1 MASLAIPRLVVA
13 GTGSGVG
20 KTTIVVGIIAA
31 LRRRGLTVAPFKCGP
46 DYLDPTYHQRAAGR
60 PSHNLDGWMMGE
72 DAAVATFAAEAAG
85 ADLAIIEGVMG
96 LHDGAS
102 PVGREGSTAEIAA
115 WLAAPVIAVV
125 DASGMARTLAAVVD
139 GLAGFDREVRVA
151 GAIAN
156 RVGSTGHT
164 DLLRR
169 AMSAVPLVGGL
180 VRAEGLG
187 FPERHLGL
195 RTAAAMTE
203 ADPATDALIAAWADR
218 VAESLDLDG
227 LLAIARSAPPVVVP
241 AVAAAA
247 AIGIG
252 ARPAPRRCR
261 IGLAWDDAF
270 HFYYP
275 DNLRR
280 LEALGAELV
289 HFSPV
294 ADRALPAVDGLYIG
308 GGYPE
313 AHAAELAANGAMREA
328 IRSLAQAGAPVYAEC
343 GGLMYLSDAIATT
356 DGARHPMLGLVPG
369 TAVMHD
375 RLQAL
380 GYVEVETDAP
390 SILGPAGLRFR
401 GHQFR
406 YSDLQGGA
414 PGTYRVRRRRAGDV
428 IPEGYGGG
436 YGGGN
441 VLGSYVH
448 AHWASNPRA
457 AEGLVASCAG
467 FATSGPA
474 SRR

>member
-1 MASLAIPRLVVA
+1 MATLAIPRLVVA

-60 PSHNLDGWMMGE
+60 PSHNLDGWMMGK
-72 DAAVATFAAEAAG
+72 DAALATFAAEAAG

-125 DASGMARTLAAVVD
+125 DASGMARTLAAIVD

-156 RVGSTGHT
+156 RVGSVGHT

-195 RTAAAMTE
+195 RTAAAIPD
-203 ADPATDALIAAWADR
+203 ADSSTDALIAAWADR
-218 VAESLDLDG
+218 VAAAIDLDG
-227 LLAIARSAPPVVVP
+227 LLAIARSAPPLDATP
-241 AVAAAA
+241 LS
-247 AIGIG
+247 
-252 ARPAPRRCR
+252 APTRARRCR

-280 LEALGAELV
+280 LEGLGAELV
-289 HFSPV
+289 RVSPI
-294 ADRALPAVDGLYIG
+294 ADRALPDVDGLYIG

-313 AHAAELAANGAMREA
+313 VHAAALAANTTMREA
-328 IRSLAQAGAPVYAEC
+328 IRALANAGAPVYAEC
-343 GGLMYLSDAIATT
+343 GGLMYLCDAIATT
-356 DGARHPMLGLVPG
+356 DGARHPMLGLVAG

-390 SILGPAGLRFR
+390 SVLGPAGLRFR

-406 YSDLQGGA
+406 YSELQGGV

-428 IPEGYGGG
+428 ITEGYGGG

-457 AEGLVASCAG
+457 ADGLVASCAA
-467 FATSGPA
+467 FAARAG
-474 SRR
+474 RRP

>member
-1 MASLAIPRLVVA
+1 MALAIPRLVIA

-20 KTTIVVGIIAA
+20 KTTIVVGLIAA
-31 LRRRGLTVAPFKCGP
+31 LRRRGLAVAAFKCGP

-60 PSHNLDGWMMGE
+60 PSHNLDGWMMGQ
-72 DAAVATFAAEAAG
+72 DAVLATFAAEAAG
-85 ADLAIIEGVMG
+85 ADLAVIEGVMG

-125 DASGMARTLAAVVD
+125 DASGMARTLAALVD

-156 RVGSTGHT
+156 RVGSAGHT

-195 RTAAAMTE
+195 RTAAAMGD
-203 ADPATDALIAAWADR
+203 ADAATDALIAAWADR
-218 VAESLDLDG
+218 VAAAIDLDA
-227 LLAIARSAPPVVVP
+227 LLAIARSAPPI
-241 AVAAAA
+241 AAPSTASTA
-247 AIGIG
+247 S
-252 ARPAPRRCR
+252 APRRCR

-289 HFSPV
+289 RFSPV
-294 ADRALPAVDGLYIG
+294 HDRALPAVDGLYVG

-313 AHAAELAANGAMREA
+313 VHAAALAANTAMREA
-328 IRSLAQAGAPVYAEC
+328 IRALAQAGAPVYAEC

-369 TAVMHD
+369 TAVMHGT
-375 RLQAL
+375 LQAL
-380 GYVEVETDAP
+380 GYVEVETDAATV
-390 SILGPAGLRFR
+390 LGPAGLRFR

-406 YSDLQGGA
+406 YSDLEGGL
-414 PGTYRVRRRRAGDV
+414 PGAYRVRRRRAGDV
-428 IPEGYGGG
+428 ITEGYGLTH
-436 YGGGN
+436 GGGN

-457 AEGLVASCAG
+457 AEGLVASCAA
-467 FATSGPA
+467 FARAGIG
-474 SRR
+474 R

>member
-1 MASLAIPRLVVA
+1 MALAIPRLVVA

-20 KTTIVVGIIAA
+20 KTTIVVGLIAA
-31 LRRRGLTVAPFKCGP
+31 LRRRGFAVAAFKCGP

-60 PSHNLDGWMMGE
+60 PSHNLDGWMMGQ
-72 DAAVATFAAEAAG
+72 DAVLATFAAEAAG
-85 ADLAIIEGVMG
+85 ADLAVIEGVMG

-125 DASGMARTLAAVVD
+125 DASGMARTLAAIVD

-156 RVGSTGHT
+156 RVGSAGHT

-195 RTAAAMTE
+195 RTAAAMGDTD
-203 ADPATDALIAAWADR
+203 AATDALIAAWADR
-218 VAESLDLDG
+218 VAAAIDLDA
-227 LLAIARSAPPVVVP
+227 LLAIARSAPPVAAP
-241 AVAAAA
+241 SVAAAA
-247 AIGIG
+247 G
-252 ARPAPRRCR
+252 APRRCR

-294 ADRALPAVDGLYIG
+294 HDRALPAVDGLYIG

-313 AHAAELAANGAMREA
+313 VHAAALAGNAAMREA
-328 IRSLAQAGAPVYAEC
+328 IRALAQAGAPVYAEC

-369 TAVMHD
+369 TAVMHGT
-375 RLQAL
+375 LQAL

-390 SILGPAGLRFR
+390 TVLGPAGLRFR

-406 YSDLQGGA
+406 YSDLEGGV
-414 PGTYRVRRRRAGDV
+414 PGAYRVRRRRAGDV
-428 IPEGYGGG
+428 IPEGYGVG
-436 YGGGN
+436 YRGGN
-441 VLGSYVH
+441 VLASYVH

-457 AEGLVASCAG
+457 AEGLVASCAA
-467 FATSGPA
+467 FARAGIG
-474 SRR
+474 R